1 MARRPA
7 ARSGM
12 ALILALAAVVLA
24 GGLALYLQARAATL
38 FRAEQTELRWEQLR
52 LSAAEAAREALWVLA
67 ADDDLTVD
75 HLAEDWALPRET
87 NRTDGIVTNAMVE
100 DAGRFLNWNNVGVS
114 GRSGRSARDML
125 LDLLM
130 FCNHFDAAVPVEAL
144 EDFVDANETGSYE
157 APFYQ
162 TGDAPFRPPNR
173 IMWAPAEL
181 LRVHGFKPDLFQPRP
196 PVRRDDLFSG
206 DLTTATAVVPLP
218 LEEPLPVNVNTA
230 SREVLMALTGLE
242 QDAAV
247 RAVLALRQ
255 VRPFGSLVEIF
266 TAYPELAAMLEG
278 TVGTASTVFRVRARA
293 AREGLACSVMAWVE
307 RDPDSGD
314 IRILQWVEGDS

>member
-1 MARRPA
+1 M
-7 ARSGM
+7 
-12 ALILALAAVVLA
+12 
-24 GGLALYLQARAATL
+24 
-38 FRAEQTELRWEQLR
+38 
-52 LSAAEAAREALWVLA
+52 
-67 ADDDLTVD
+67 
-75 HLAEDWALPRET
+75 
-87 NRTDGIVTNAMVE
+87 
-100 DAGRFLNWNNVGVS
+100 
-114 GRSGRSARDML
+114 
-125 LDLLM
+125 
-130 FCNHFDAAVPVEAL
+130 
-144 EDFVDANETGSYE
+144 
-157 APFYQ
+157 
-162 TGDAPFRPPNR
+162 
-173 IMWAPAEL
+173 
-181 LRVHGFKPDLFQPRP
+181 
-196 PVRRDDLFSG
+196 
-206 DLTTATAVVPLP
+206 VPLP
-218 LEEPLPVNVNTA
+218 LDEPLPVNVNTA

>member
-87 NRTDGIVTNAMVE
+87 NRTDGIVTHAMVE

-130 FCNHFDAAVPVEAL
+130 PVMDGFEVLASMNRSHML
-144 EDFVDANETGSYE
+144 EN
-157 APFYQ
+157 
-162 TGDAPFRPPNR
+162 
-173 IMWAPAEL
+173 
-181 LRVHGFKPDLFQPRP
+181 
-196 PVRRDDLFSG
+196 
-206 DLTTATAVVPLP
+206 
-218 LEEPLPVNVNTA
+218 LPVIMI
-230 SREVLMALTGLE
+230 SSEDS
-242 QDAAV
+242 DAFIR
-247 RAVLALRQ
+247 RA
-255 VRPFGSLVEIF
+255 
-266 TAYPELAAMLEG
+266 
-278 TVGTASTVFRVRARA
+278 
-293 AREGLACSVMAWVE
+293 
-307 RDPDSGD
+307 
-314 IRILQWVEGDS
+314 